1 MTFFLSST
9 PSLTNTIYICLP
21 QFFFKFNYGASET
34 QAKIGRLDTP
44 PPKEGGTCRGP
55 HLWGA
60 EDTKAP
66 LPCHSL
72 ARGPPPPCLTSAR
85 LLHPIP
91 GVCRK
96 TSRLDKDQS
105 VGAMDAL

>member
-44 PPKEGGTCRGP
+44 PPKGRRHMPGTPPLGG
-55 HLWGA
+55 
-60 EDTKAP
+60 
-66 LPCHSL
+66 
-72 ARGPPPPCLTSAR
+72 
-85 LLHPIP
+85 
-91 GVCRK
+91 
-96 TSRLDKDQS
+96 
-105 VGAMDAL
+105 